1 MKCFRG
7 VRAYVAGIG
16 LTETDIA
23 YDERIADFTAA
34 GETIEVPSGAVVLPG
49 FIDPHIHGAGGA
61 DAMDGT
67 HAALDTISRSLAA
80 EGTTTFLATTMTES
94 DAAIRTALGA
104 VRTYGDAPAARLLG
118 VHLEGPFLSPAY
130 AGAQPKEYIA
140 APDIATFEG
149 YREASGDRIRTVTV
163 APERSGA
170 TALIAHLAA
179 AGILPSIGHSEA
191 GVADVK
197 SAIAAGARCVT
208 HTYNAQS
215 PFRHREIGVAGS
227 ALLFDELHCELI
239 ADGIHVSD
247 DAIRLLLKNKPRG
260 KVSLITDAMRAKGLP
275 DGVSELGGQTVY
287 VRGGEARLADG
298 TLAGSVLR
306 MNDAVRRMV
315 QVFHLSLPD
324 AVDLA
329 TRNTAALLGI
339 SDDCGAIARGR
350 RADFTV
356 IDDAFRVLMTVVGGR
371 TVYRA

>member
-1 MKCFRG
+1 MRCFRK
-7 VRAYVAGIG
+7 VRAYVAGVG
-16 LTETDIA
+16 LTETDITF
-23 YDERIADFTAA
+23 DERIDGFTAA
-34 GETIEVPSGAVVLPG
+34 GETIEVPSCAVVLPG
-49 FIDPHIHGAGGA
+49 FIDPHVHGAGGA

-80 EGTTTFLATTMTES
+80 EGTTAFLATTMTES
-94 DAAIRTALGA
+94 DARILAALDA
-104 VRTYGDAPAARLLG
+104 VRTYGGAPAARLMG

-130 AGAQPKEYIA
+130 AGAQPKEYIVP
-140 APDIATFEG
+140 PDVPTLER
-149 YREASGDRIRTVTV
+149 YRAASGDKIRTVTV

-170 TALIAHLAA
+170 AALITHLAA

-191 GVADVK
+191 GVADVR
-197 SAIAAGARCVT
+197 SAIASGARCIT

-247 DAIRLLLKNKPRG
+247 DAIRLLLKNKPKG

-275 DGVSELGGQTVY
+275 DGESELGGQTVY
-287 VRGGEARLADG
+287 VRNGEARLPDG

-315 QVFHLSLPD
+315 QVFGLSLTD

-329 TRNTAALLGI
+329 TCNTAALLGV

-350 RADFTV
+350 RADFT
-356 IDDAFRVLMTVVGGR
+356 ILDQDFRVLMTVVGGR